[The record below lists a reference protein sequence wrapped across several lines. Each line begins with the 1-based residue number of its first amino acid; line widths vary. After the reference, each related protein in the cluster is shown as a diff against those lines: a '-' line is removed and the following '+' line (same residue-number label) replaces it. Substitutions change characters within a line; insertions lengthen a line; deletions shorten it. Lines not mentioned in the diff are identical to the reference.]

1 MENTD
6 NKKYRQKRINELK
19 ESMTGKQ
26 FKFAE
31 EYLIDLNATQAAIR
45 ANYSKKTAGA
55 IGFENLKKPE
65 IREYINLR
73 LDDYDITHS
82 ELLKLM
88 SSVARSSLNEYIV
101 VKKIERIR
109 DVKKPLKLKIEN
121 LLVQIQKKTM
131 YMERAN
137 LSDEA
142 RSSIQMEIDHL
153 HNDIIKCEI
162 DLEIDPDATFDVS
175 ERYEE
180 DVADIDLIALARD
193 KENGK
198 IKGLSF
204 TQYGPKIEMSDSDSM
219 IKLLAQ
225 VKGMITNKIDA
236 EISNQNINVDVSP
249 EEAAEI
255 WKELKKDF

>member
-1 MENTD
+1 MEKTD
-6 NKKYRQKRINELK
+6 NQKDRQKRINELK

-65 IREYINLR
+65 IREYISLR
-73 LDDYDITHS
+73 LDDYNLTQS

-109 DVKKPLKLKIEN
+109 TVKKPLKLSIEN
-121 LLVQIQKKTM
+121 LLTKIQKKTM
-131 YMERAN
+131 FIERAN
-137 LSDEA
+137 LSEDAIE
-142 RSSIQMEIDHL
+142 SIQREIDFL
-153 HNDIIKCEI
+153 HNEIIQCEI
-162 DLEIDPDATFDVS
+162 DLEIDPDSTFEVS
-175 ERYEE
+175 ETYEE

-204 TQYGPKIEMSDSDSM
+204 TQYGPKIEMPDSDGM

-236 EISNQNINVDVSP
+236 EVTNQNLNVDVSP
-249 EEAAEI
+249 EEAADI
-255 WKELKKDF
+255 WDAIKKDI